1 MTDERTDPE
10 RSREEAERAEEGEE
24 RSEVDSEGGEESG
37 EPIGPF
43 PTWRSLYI
51 TVLVWSAVTVGALYA
66 VTVLFD
72 KSLP

>member
-1 MTDERTDPE
+1 MSDD
-10 RSREEAERAEEGEE
+10 RSGSGGSRDAAERGEGGGEQGKE
-24 RSEVDSEGGEESG
+24 GSEGSEESG

-72 KSLP
+72 RSLP

>member
-1 MTDERTDPE
+1 MTDERPDPE
-10 RSREEAERAEEGEE
+10 RSRNDAEGGEEGEE
-24 RSEVDSEGGEESG
+24 RSEEGSRESEESG

-72 KSLP
+72 RSLP

>member
-10 RSREEAERAEEGEE
+10 RPGEDAGRGEEGGE
-24 RSEVDSEGGEESG
+24 RSEEGPERSEESG

-43 PTWRSLYI
+43 PTWTSLYI

-72 KSLP
+72 RSLP

>member
-1 MTDERTDPE
+1 MSDERPDSE
-10 RSREEAERAEEGEE
+10 RSREDVEGGEE
-24 RSEVDSEGGEESG
+24 RGGEESG

-72 KSLP
+72 RSLP

>member
-10 RSREEAERAEEGEE
+10 RSRDAGLGQEASDG
-24 RSEVDSEGGEESG
+24 SEESG

-72 KSLP
+72 RSLP